1 MIYYYIY
8 TLYKGGLFVA
18 KKEKK
23 VLTAEEKK
31 KKIKEEIQS
40 WLFCLGFLLIFI
52 AAFAFYGLQGNL
64 FGR

>member
-1 MIYYYIY
+1 M
-8 TLYKGGLFVA
+8 A

-23 VLTAEEKK
+23 VLTPEEKK
-31 KKIKEEIQS
+31 KKVKEEIQS